1 MNDLTENLSKAL
13 HDIWSNWYIY
23 QRDNS
28 TDENIKRWNYQSM
41 TDYNDLSEEDKEKDR
56 KIVREKLLSIIEEN
70 DKLKNQ
76 NIRLRDIIKTCMR
89 YLDNQSVIDAWADN
103 IKMDINDSMSDLGM
117 EEIKSFKHY

>member
-56 KIVREKLLSIIEEN
+56 KIVREKLLSIIEGN
-70 DKLKNQ
+70 
-76 NIRLRDIIKTCMR
+76 
-89 YLDNQSVIDAWADN
+89 
-103 IKMDINDSMSDLGM
+103 
-117 EEIKSFKHY
+117 KHA

>member
-41 TDYNDLSEEDKEKDR
+41 TDYNDLSEEE
-56 KIVREKLLSIIEEN
+56 
-70 DKLKNQ
+70 
-76 NIRLRDIIKTCMR
+76 
-89 YLDNQSVIDAWADN
+89 
-103 IKMDINDSMSDLGM
+103 
-117 EEIKSFKHY
+117 